1 MCGYVFQL
9 LSTFWVLSTPT
20 MKEGVRLEV
29 ARSIAEAIASD
40 TMHREIERGI
50 RMTGEKKM
58 VVTRL
63 RCL

>member
-1 MCGYVFQL
+1 
-9 LSTFWVLSTPT
+9 

-29 ARSIAEAIASD
+29 ARSITEAIASD